1 MIGSGGSP
9 YHFITLHAQFQTPRR
24 PRRGG
29 ADRGG
34 RPPEPSW
41 GSSPPRR
48 SAPGYS
54 TRDNT
59 ISDLGASMPPE
70 SIIVEPSAT
79 IFNVTVILTGL
90 LVIAG
95 ALLLFG
101 AAWGRGVASLVGLF
115 GVGVLGVGLFPGD
128 DPVDHPISAMLAF
141 VAGGLS
147 AVAAVGA
154 KVSPLPMHIDG
165 PGGGRP
171 PGSGPLLRPGA
182 WEPLC
187 GPGDRRSG
195 EVGGV
200 PDRPLDHRVRGA
212 SDGLGPSG

>member
-1 MIGSGGSP
+1 MNSGFRILHIDYDKSIY
-9 YHFITLHAQFQTPRR
+9 YHKYAYKMSSFLQIMDLPMRR
-24 PRRGG
+24 LL
-29 ADRGG
+29 A
-34 RPPEPSW
+34 
-41 GSSPPRR
+41 SS
-48 SAPGYS
+48 
-54 TRDNT
+54 
-59 ISDLGASMPPE
+59 
-70 SIIVEPSAT
+70 
-79 IFNVTVILTGL
+79 
-90 LVIAG
+90 
-95 ALLLFG
+95 ALLGIIGIASAEPGVNPADNAWVLFS
-101 AAWGRGVASLVGLF
+101 AALVL
-115 GVGVLGVGLFPGD
+115 LMIPGVGLFPGD